1 MVGQNHSR
9 VLWRMPEWNNS
20 LLTSCES
27 DVRVLACTCF
37 IAGTDP
43 VTKKP
48 VYDLARL
55 LDLLPLTAFEETAVR
70 KNR

>member
-1 MVGQNHSR
+1 MEHSHAWKGSSLSSELIVG
-9 VLWRMPEWNNS
+9 MK
-20 LLTSCES
+20 
-27 DVRVLACTCF
+27 F

>member
-1 MVGQNHSR
+1 MK
-9 VLWRMPEWNNS
+9 
-20 LLTSCES
+20 
-27 DVRVLACTCF
+27 F